1 MPQLPAAPVAGSSL
15 LAPTAVPAGPIA
27 PGQAGY
33 RRRDL
38 DAE

>member
-1 MPQLPAAPVAGSSL
+1 MPQLPAAPLAGAPL
-15 LAPTAVPAGPIA
+15 LAPTAVAAGPIA